1 MVDEAK
7 VTEICRGM
15 EIRGEVFPG
24 YARFPLAEVIKSK
37 TGCTF
42 RFLRMHPVS
51 LEVLR
56 RPDSNRRP
64 LGYEPNELPTA
75 PLRDFFRGAKVR
87 LMIGLCKQK
96 AKYFFWWWHFMLIQ
110 GCKGRF
116 FCFAF
121 ANLWHK
127 CGEYLFSRGKS
138 CTFAHLF
145 KQCAFC
151 YGCFADEERDCECCP
166 ATFRQGRG

>member
-7 VTEICRGM
+7 VKEICGGM

-75 PLRDFFRGAKVR
+75 PLRDFFS
-87 LMIGLCKQK
+87 
-96 AKYFFWWWHFMLIQ
+96 W
-110 GCKGRF
+110 CKGTAYDWIVQAKGEIF
-116 FCFAF
+116 F
-121 ANLWHK
+121 
-127 CGEYLFSRGKS
+127 G
-138 CTFAHLF
+138 
-145 KQCAFC
+145 
-151 YGCFADEERDCECCP
+151 
-166 ATFRQGRG
+166 